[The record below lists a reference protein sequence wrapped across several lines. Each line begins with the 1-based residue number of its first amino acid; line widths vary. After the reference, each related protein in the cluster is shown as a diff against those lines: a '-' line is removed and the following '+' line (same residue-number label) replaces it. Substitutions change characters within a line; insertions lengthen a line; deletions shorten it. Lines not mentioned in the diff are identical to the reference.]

1 LVRGINERVFF
12 IDNKGTLPQR
22 PKVGA
27 FARLDLFDQVLSS
40 TYLRPWTLEEFV
52 ESYTGRQYNRYKQ
65 AADSLAAK
73 PLSRDDASVATF
85 IKCEKINFHAKA
97 DPAPRI
103 IQPRDPR
110 FNAAIGVYIKP
121 LEKLIYK
128 NLGKLYKYPC
138 VAKGFDV
145 YQTGDIIA
153 SKWSMF
159 QNPCYIVGCLQ
170 V

>member
-1 LVRGINERVFF
+1 MHQAVPVPSVITRAQRKIN
-12 IDNKGTLPQR
+12 Q
-22 PKVGA
+22 
-27 FARLDLFDQVLSS
+27 S
-40 TYLRPWTLEEFV
+40 
-52 ESYTGRQYNRYKQ
+52 
-65 AADSLAAK
+65 SLAAK

-145 YQTGDIIA
+145 
-153 SKWSMF
+153 
-159 QNPCYIVGCLQ
+159 
-170 V
+170 